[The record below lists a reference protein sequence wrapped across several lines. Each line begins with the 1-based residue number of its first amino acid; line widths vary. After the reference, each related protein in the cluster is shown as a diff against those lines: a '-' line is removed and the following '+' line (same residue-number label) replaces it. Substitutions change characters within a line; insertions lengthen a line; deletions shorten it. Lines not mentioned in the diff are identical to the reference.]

1 MARSLRNLRRL
12 LHIARTLARHD
23 ALVALG
29 ELDIAKPARIATRLL
44 IVRKIPGISAKRP
57 GERLSL
63 ALQALGPAFI
73 KLGQVLS
80 VRVDLIGEEMAADLS
95 MLQDRLPPFTGAE
108 AIQTIE
114 AEFDRPLEEIFV
126 TFDPEP
132 VAAASIAQVHRAVTE
147 DGAERAVKVLRPGVD
162 AAFQRDLDLLRW
174 LAALAERNQPAL
186 KRLKPVEV
194 VETLADTVA
203 MELDLRLEAAAADE
217 LRGNFDNDPDFIV
230 PAIDWTRTAR
240 RVLTTDWIDGVQ
252 LHDRAALES
261 HGHDPE
267 AVVASLARAF
277 FLQVFRDGFFH
288 ADLHPGNLFIAENGA
303 VIAVDFGIMG
313 RLDKKT
319 RKYLAEMLL
328 AFLTGDYR
336 RVAEVHFRAGYV
348 PADQS
353 VDAFAQAA
361 RSIAEPILGLPLNQ
375 ISLARLLAQLFQ
387 VTERFQMETQP
398 QLLLL
403 QKTMLVAEGVGRGL
417 HPEVNMWELAR
428 PMIADWMV
436 ETLGPEARIRD
447 AVSDMVR
454 GLERLPTLLADV
466 EDSVDAMAR
475 DGLRLHPDTVRAV
488 AALQGARG
496 RKWPIWAGGAA
507 AIGFL
512 VYAALAL

>member
-1 MARSLRNLRRL
+1 MFRTLRNLRRL
-12 LHIARTLARHD
+12 WAIARTLARHD
-23 ALVALG
+23 AFIAPDGLEIARPWRLG
-29 ELDIAKPARIATRLL
+29 VRLL
-44 IVRKIPGISAKRP
+44 VLRKIPGISERRP
-57 GERLSL
+57 GERLAL

-73 KLGQVLS
+73 KLGQALS
-80 VRVDLIGEEMAADLS
+80 VRVDLIGDEMADDLS
-95 MLQDRLPPFTGAE
+95 MLQDRLPPFTGQE
-108 AIQTIE
+108 ARAAIE
-114 AEFDRPLEEIFV
+114 AELDKPIAEIFEK
-126 TFDPEP
+126 FELEP
-132 VAAASIAQVHRAVTE
+132 VAAASIAQVHRAVTAE
-147 DGAERAVKVLRPGVD
+147 GAEVAVKVLRPGVE
-162 AAFQRDLDLLRW
+162 AAFQSDLDLLRW
-174 LAALAERNQPAL
+174 LAELMERNRPAL

-217 LRGNFDNDPDFIV
+217 LRRNFEDDANFIV
-230 PAIDWTRTAR
+230 PGVDWTRTGR

-252 LHDRAALES
+252 LHDREALQS
-261 HGHDPE
+261 AGHDLE
-267 AVVASLARAF
+267 AVVANLARSL
-277 FLQVFRDGFFH
+277 FLQIFRDGFFH
-288 ADLHPGNLFIAENGA
+288 ADLHPGNLFIAEDGA

-319 RKYLAEMLL
+319 RQYLAEMLL
-328 AFLTGDYR
+328 GFLTGDYV

-361 RSIAEPILGLPLNQ
+361 RSIAEPILGLPANQ

-417 HPEVNMWELAR
+417 YPEVNMWELAR
-428 PMIADWMV
+428 PMIADWMA

-447 AVSDMVR
+447 AVGDMVR
-454 GLERLPTLLADV
+454 GLERLPTLLAGV

-475 DGLRLHPDTVRAV
+475 HGLRLHPDTVRAV
-488 AALQGARG
+488 AALRPAR
-496 RKWPIWAGGAA
+496 RWPIWAGAGAA
-507 AIGFL
+507 LAIL
-512 VYAALAL
+512 LYAALAV